1 MERKEIVSKL
11 TSVFRTIFNDNT
23 LILSDEL
30 TANDVDNWDSLSHM
44 ILITE
49 IEKSFSIKFKLKDL
63 NKMRNVGDM
72 IEIIMLK
79 LQPV

>member
-49 IEKSFSIKFKLKDL
+49 IEKSFSIKF
-63 NKMRNVGDM
+63 GDM